1 MKKMSTKRFRL
12 TKASKILIM
21 ILIVALI
28 GGGVFAGLKTGFIK
42 TKNDTKTDSVVI
54 DNDTNSNVNTSA
66 EVKTDA
72 NKTDS
77 DGTINLSLDE
87 WIG

>member
-1 MKKMSTKRFRL
+1 MSTKRFRL

-21 ILIVALI
+21 VLVIALI
-28 GGGVFAGLKTGFIK
+28 GGSVFTGVKTGFIK
-42 TKNDTKTDSVVI
+42 TKNGTSVSNTGNKVTGTTSSSSNKKKT
-54 DNDTNSNVNTSA
+54 SN
-66 EVKTDA
+66 
-72 NKTDS
+72 

>member
-1 MKKMSTKRFRL
+1 MSTKRFRL

-42 TKNDTKTDSVVI
+42 TKNDTKTDSVLT

-66 EVKTDA
+66 EA
-72 NKTDS
+72 NADSKKTDS